1 MLRKHK
7 LLILFTA
14 GMALALLTGCGQNY
28 SSTAANEL
36 TPTPTATT
44 GQITLYVGASSYHT
58 SDTIEVTLR
67 NAGDTTIYFLDHLTN
82 CTVIQLQQQVNG
94 KWETVHRCL
103 PLIATRWHT
112 LDAGQ
117 SLVVKLAPGASNQQ
131 WPAGFY
137 RATLS
142 YGTSRETSPLT
153 PIYSAGFQVQ

>member
-28 SSTAANEL
+28 SSTGANEP
-36 TPTPTATT
+36 TPTSTATT
-44 GQITLYVGASSYHT
+44 GQITLYVGASSYHIN
-58 SDTIEVTLR
+58 DTIEVTLR
-67 NAGDTTIYFLDHLTN
+67 NAGNTTIYFLDHLTN

-94 KWETVHRCL
+94 NWEAVHRCL

-137 RATLS
+137 RAALS

-153 PIYSAGFQVQ
+153 PIYSAGFQVK

>member
-14 GMALALLTGCGQNY
+14 GMALALLTGCSQNY
-28 SSTAANEL
+28 SSTAANEP
-36 TPTPTATT
+36 TPTSTATT

-67 NAGDTTIYFLDHLTN
+67 NAGNTTIYFLDHLTN

-94 KWETVHRCL
+94 NWEAVHRCL
-103 PLIATRWHT
+103 PLIVTRWHT

-117 SLVVKLAPGASNQQ
+117 SLVVNLAPASNQQ

-142 YGTSRETSPLT
+142 YGTSRETSPLI
-153 PIYSAGFQVQ
+153 PIYSAGFQVE

>member
-7 LLILFTA
+7 LLILFTT
-14 GMALALLTGCGQNY
+14 GMALALLTGCGRNY
-28 SSTAANEL
+28 SSTGAND
-36 TPTPTATT
+36 PTPTATT

-58 SDTIEVTLR
+58 NDTVEVTLR
-67 NAGDTTIYFLDHLTN
+67 NAGNTTIYFLDHLTN
-82 CTVIQLQQQVNG
+82 CTVIQLQRQANAN
-94 KWETVHRCL
+94 WEAVHRCL

-117 SLVVKLAPGASNQQ
+117 SLVVKLVPASNQQ

-142 YGTSRETSPLT
+142 YGTSRETNPLI
-153 PIYSAGFQVQ
+153 PIYSAGFQVK